1 MEGEPNGARPDM
13 QQVTTLPRGTKVKEV
28 AFTDTKMFVLSTT
41 GEVYIY
47 NNKLQLPKHDAT
59 DIYTSANA
67 GKDNQ
72 IIGLL
77 SIEDSPK
84 KI

>member
-1 MEGEPNGARPDM
+1 M

-47 NNKLQLPKHDAT
+47 NNQLQIPKRDAA

-67 GKDNQ
+67 SKDNG
-72 IIGLL
+72 IIGQL
-77 SIEDSPK
+77 SIQDAPK
-84 KI
+84 